1 MKLNFSKQ
9 VLLVILFLTIENVNA
24 RVPTLEE
31 IAANEE
37 YRLKMNY
44 NKKTCLFVDEDM
56 DFATKKQCFHIVNR
70 LYEITKDKRF
80 LYDIAEHY
88 FDGYGVNQNLKKGLK
103 LMKELANS
111 SHEYSIQAQATLGIY
126 YGADDTP
133 KAVKDLIK
141 GEYWTKKAAENGD
154 ALSQYRYARIL
165 LKNKGKFND
174 AIHWYKKA
182 ADNGSVRAKDKL
194 GVLFN
199 EGCPVQLSRDEIYKL
214 LHEAAEQNYEPV
226 FQELY
231 FLYAEDGNCEKTRFW
246 YNKFINSEFFKKV
259 QAGMDPDD
267 AIIEVFKE
275 QKKKAYIEEVNKEME
290 EIEKQ
295 SNKKQKNE

>member
-1 MKLNFSKQ
+1 MRFKLDEY
-9 VLLVILFLTIENVNA
+9 LLIVILFLTIDNVNA

-37 YRLKMNY
+37 YRLKMDY
-44 NKKTCLFVDEDM
+44 NKKTCLFVDEDT
-56 DFATKKQCFHIVNR
+56 DFTTKKQCFNIVNR

-182 ADNGSVRAKDKL
+182 ADNGSVRAKTKL
-194 GVLFN
+194 GALFN
-199 EGCPVQLSRDEIYKL
+199 EGCPVQLSRDEICKL
-214 LHEAAEQNYEPV
+214 LLEAVEQNHEPA

-231 FLYAEDGNCEKTRFW
+231 LLYYNEGNYKEARFW
-246 YNKFINSEFFKKV
+246 YDKFINSDYFKKV

>member
-1 MKLNFSKQ
+1 MTKY
-9 VLLVILFLTIENVNA
+9 LLVALFLVANILEA
-24 RVPTLEE
+24 KVPTLEE
-31 IAANEE
+31 IESNEE
-37 YRLKMNY
+37 NRLIMDYR
-44 NKKTCLFVDEDM
+44 KKTCPFIDEDT
-56 DFATKKQCFHIVNR
+56 DFATKNQCFHIVNR
-70 LYEITKDKRF
+70 LYELSKDKGF

-88 FDGYGVNQNLKKGLK
+88 FKGYGVTQNLKKGLK
-103 LMKELANS
+103 FMEELANLD
-111 SHEYSIQAQATLGIY
+111 HKDSIYAQATLGIY

-154 ALSQYRYARIL
+154 ALSQYRYAMIL

-182 ADNGSVRAKDKL
+182 ADNGSVRAKTKL

-199 EGCPVQLSRDEIYKL
+199 EGCSVQLSRDEICKL
-214 LHEAAEQNYEPV
+214 LLEAIEQNHEPA

-231 FLYAEDGNCEKTRFW
+231 LLYYNEGNYKEARFW
-246 YNKFINSEFFKKV
+246 YDKFINSDYFKKV